1 MFKRC
6 CAIAT
11 VCALPMLL
19 GVTIWAATDV
29 LRQPGLTVHEWGTF
43 TTVAAADGSS
53 AQWLPLGGPND
64 LPCFVNVY
72 KNILR
77 KSFFG
82 SPSSL
87 PELDYAKART
97 QLLGSVRM
105 ETPVLYFYSPKAM
118 TARVRIAFPKGF
130 ITEWYPQA
138 SVNQAV
144 VRADSLQNPQT
155 AATIAWNDFEIL
167 GPQVKPSFMQG
178 TSSSHYY
185 AARATDANAVRVG
198 ATNEKFLFYRGV
210 GGFPV
215 PINVTVTPDGRIRLN
230 HLGGKPR
237 VILFENHAGKIGY
250 SVVDSTVNE
259 VILSRPALNADFAS
273 LRSVLMSVLVGQ
285 GLYEKEAQAMIDTW
299 RDSWFEEGTRVFYI
313 APQQMVDVILP
324 LTVEPKPA
332 QVARVFVGRV
342 EVLTPDTLGTVRQAI
357 QSNDTKTTEAYGRF
371 LGPIADRLPESKQK
385 TAVLDAALAARMRDP
400 GTGGCRN

>member
-1 MFKRC
+1 M
-6 CAIAT
+6 
-11 VCALPMLL
+11 VCVLPVLL
-19 GVTIWAATDV
+19 GATISASTDV
-29 LRQPGLTVHEWGTF
+29 LRQAGLTVHEWGTF

-77 KSFFG
+77 KSFVA
-82 SPSSL
+82 SPSTV

-118 TARVRIAFPKGF
+118 AARIRVAFPKGF
-130 ITEWYPQA
+130 ITEWYPEA
-138 SVNQAV
+138 TVNQTN
-144 VRADSLQNPQT
+144 VRADSLRSPQT
-155 AATIAWNDFEIL
+155 GATIVWNYVEIL
-167 GPQVKPSFMQG
+167 GPDVNPAFKQG
-178 TSSSHYY
+178 SASSHYY

-198 ATNEKFLFYRGV
+198 SSNEKFLFYRGV

-215 PINVTVTPDGRIRLN
+215 PINITVTPDGRIRVN
-230 HLGGKPR
+230 HLLGKPS
-237 VILFENHAGKIGY
+237 VILFENHAGRIGY
-250 SVVDSTVNE
+250 SVVDTSTNE
-259 VILSRPALNADFAS
+259 VTLPRPALNADFAS
-273 LRSVLMSVLVGQ
+273 LRNELMSVLVGQ
-285 GLYEKEAQAMIDTW
+285 GLYEKEAQAMIETW

-313 APQQMVDVILP
+313 APKQMVDAILP

-342 EVLTPDTLGTVRQAI
+342 EVITAQTLETVQQAI
-357 QSNDTKTTEAYGRF
+357 RSNDTKTLEAYGRF
-371 LGPIADRLPESKQK
+371 LGPIADRLPGSKEK
-385 TAVLDAALAARMRDP
+385 TAVLNAALAARMRDA